1 MQWMCLGNHAADA
14 LAKHETRHLVFFI
27 REFTSMNYIVSVL
40 LNILTCVHKYVC
52 VYPSKKMCVCVCVC
66 VRSCVWLR
74 ASQKEKKDALNRFK
88 HSIQLLRKK
97 IRTNSNILLGSFITF
112 LILII

>member
-52 VYPSKKMCVCVCVC
+52 VYP
-66 VRSCVWLR
+66 
-74 ASQKEKKDALNRFK
+74 
-88 HSIQLLRKK
+88 
-97 IRTNSNILLGSFITF
+97 
-112 LILII
+112 